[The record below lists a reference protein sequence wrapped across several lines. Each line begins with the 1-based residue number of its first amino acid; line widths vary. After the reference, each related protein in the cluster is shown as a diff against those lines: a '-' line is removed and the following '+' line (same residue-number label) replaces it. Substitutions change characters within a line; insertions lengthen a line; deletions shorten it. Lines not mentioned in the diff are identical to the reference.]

1 MRVNINCG
9 KFFNFLSSMTFQW
22 KEPKDIWKGEGV
34 YHLTFAVVNRTPL
47 LGCLVSLE
55 QCVRQD
61 VRRRTKLADVE
72 YTPLGLRICHKIEEL
87 EKRHPE
93 LKICAKVIM
102 PDHIHLVLW
111 RRDATEDSIRQ
122 LAKGFAQGC
131 SKIAR
136 EVAHSAK
143 LAAHGASVIIAPSD
157 GAMNTNALG
166 GANAPAPASLALDPY
181 ECGNGAHTL
190 FSVPYIRTLSRRGQM
205 EAMIN
210 YVHANPDN
218 AWMRRLRPDLYV
230 IRRRQE
236 HAGLLFDTMGKARL
250 LDYPDRQVIALSRSL
265 TSEQIQ
271 DEVQRALRKAE
282 RGVVTY
288 TAAINAGEKAVSK
301 AVREAGF
308 PLVVMMLGGFPPEG
322 SEAARYFH
330 PSGVYHTA
338 CGEGLLY
345 LMAPHAD
352 NYNHPQLISLT
363 ETELIHKAEAKGFR
377 YEPLPHSTT
386 RWRMIAGNV
395 MLKMIAEDGSVREKT
410 AP

>member
-1 MRVNINCG
+1 MA
-9 KFFNFLSSMTFQW
+9 FQW
-22 KEPKDIWKGEGV
+22 KAPKDIWKGEGI

-47 LGCLVSLE
+47 LGRLVPLE
-55 QCVRQD
+55 QCVRQG
-61 VRRRTKLADVE
+61 VRRRTELADVE
-72 YTPLGLRICHKIEEL
+72 YTTLGRRIHYKIEEL
-87 EKRHPE
+87 ETRYPE

-102 PDHIHLVLW
+102 PDHIHIVLW
-111 RRDATEDSIRQ
+111 RQDATEDSIRQ
-122 LAKGFAQGC
+122 LGKGFAQGC

-136 EVAHSAK
+136 E
-143 LAAHGASVIIAPSD
+143 LAQAPAATQAPAAAQAPAATQAPAAAQGEFAIIAPSD
-157 GAMNTNALG
+157 GAMNNNTSPD
-166 GANAPAPASLALDPY
+166 GAMPPTSPPYDPY

-190 FSVPYIRTLSRRGQM
+190 FSVPYIRTLSRSGQLK
-205 EAMIN
+205 AMIS

-218 AWMRRLRPDLYV
+218 AWMRKLHPDLYV

-265 TSEQIQ
+265 TPEQIEA
-271 DEVQRALRKAE
+271 EVQKALRKAE

-288 TAAINAGEKAVSK
+288 TAAINAGEKAVSR

-308 PLVVMMLGGFPPEG
+308 PLVVMMLNGFPPEG

-330 PSGVYHTA
+330 PSGVYHKA

-352 NYNHPQLISLT
+352 NYNNPTLIART
-363 ETELIHKAEAKGFR
+363 EAELARKAEAKGFR
-377 YEPLPHSTT
+377 YTPLPHTTT
-386 RWRMIAGNV
+386 RWRMIAGNM
-395 MLKMIAEDGSVREKT
+395 MLKMIANIK
-410 AP
+410 